1 MSEFSPNPVQVPQR
15 SKAQILTGL
24 FALKS
29 LIEKVASLSID
40 LLFPPRCAGCGQI
53 DTVWCATC
61 QTALDQLPFATDID
75 AHLPLSAVAAAAW
88 HNGIVR
94 EAVQALKY
102 DNAQMVAKTLG
113 NRLAACLEQ
122 QNWSVDIIIP
132 VPLHTKRLS
141 ERGYNQARLL
151 AEQVAAMT
159 GIPCQPEGLRRIRET
174 QSQVT
179 MSGAERLTNISDAF
193 EANSPIV
200 NGQVILIVDDVYTTG
215 STLGA
220 CGEALIKAGAERV
233 FGLTVTA
240 AGHPF
245 THKKETVDE
254 HHHTRA

>member
-1 MSEFSPNPVQVPQR
+1 MAEFSPNSTSFPQR
-15 SKAQILTGL
+15 SKAQIMTGL

-29 LIEKVASLSID
+29 FVTQTTTLAVD

-53 DTVWCATC
+53 DTAWCSNC
-61 QTALDQLPFATDID
+61 QAELNQSEFATEL
-75 AHLPLSAVAAAAW
+75 AVHPPLSGIAASAW
-88 HNGIVR
+88 HMGIIR

-102 DNAQMVAKTLG
+102 DNAQMVAKPLG
-113 NRLAACLEQ
+113 QRLAVCLEQ
-122 QNWSVDIIIP
+122 QYWSLDIIIP
-132 VPLHTKRLS
+132 VPLHAKRLS

-151 AEQVAAMT
+151 AEQVAMMT
-159 GIPCQPEGLRRIRET
+159 GISCQPDALQRIRET

-179 MSGAERLTNISDAF
+179 ISGAERLTNINGAF
-193 EANSPIV
+193 EAQSSIV
-200 NGQVILIVDDVYTTG
+200 NGRAILIIDDVYTTG
-215 STLGA
+215 STLSA
-220 CGEALIKAGAERV
+220 CGEALMKAGAECV